1 MTGCL
6 RPGVK
11 TWLVGEAILQE
22 ITGADVARVRDK
34 ESGFALLDTDVAKNP
49 RQQV

>member
-11 TWLVGEAILQE
+11 TWVVGEVILYE
-22 ITGADVARVRDK
+22 LLGIRATRLKDA
-34 ESGFALLDTDVAKNP
+34 ETGFALLMPGVPTKEK
-49 RQQV
+49 